1 MPKVVKLMHLFQN
14 CKQFNLKNII
24 KLKIKNLQKKQ
35 FIFLQNMFVNKKYD
49 VFLRNSGNVANV
61 GQGFR
66 VVFVVPAVNGD

>member
-14 CKQFNLKNII
+14 YKQFNLKKHYQI
-24 KLKIKNLQKKQ
+24 KDRNFAKNQ

>member
-1 MPKVVKLMHLFQN
+1 
-14 CKQFNLKNII
+14 
-24 KLKIKNLQKKQ
+24 
-35 FIFLQNMFVNKKYD
+35 MFVNKKYD

>member
-1 MPKVVKLMHLFQN
+1 MKKHHQIKDLNF
-14 CKQFNLKNII
+14 KN
-24 KLKIKNLQKKQ
+24 NQ
-35 FIFLQNMFVNKKYD
+35 FITLQIMFVNKKYD